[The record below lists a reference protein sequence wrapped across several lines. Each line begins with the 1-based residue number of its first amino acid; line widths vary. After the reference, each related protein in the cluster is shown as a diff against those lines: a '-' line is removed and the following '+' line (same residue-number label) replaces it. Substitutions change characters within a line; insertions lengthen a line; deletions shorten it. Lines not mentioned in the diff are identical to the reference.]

1 MVCVFPGCPDV
12 LARFLRI
19 IRALI
24 REDLPTFDFPEKA
37 NSGSSFFGKVLV
49 TPHTVS
55 SSAFLITIF
64 FPLLWLCPDS
74 IPNELSPKTIRL
86 GSIPV
91 TSRGKDNLFREPARH
106 EPRKTFFLGKL
117 DKTHC
122 DATVHRDATST
133 FYKGGEKW

>member
-1 MVCVFPGCPDV
+1 MGGCRSNAVAPM
-12 LARFLRI
+12 LFNRQYMGR
-19 IRALI
+19 
-24 REDLPTFDFPEKA
+24 
-37 NSGSSFFGKVLV
+37 
-49 TPHTVS
+49 
-55 SSAFLITIF
+55 
-64 FPLLWLCPDS
+64 LCPGS